1 MQSSAST
8 VAEYLASLPEDRRA
22 TISAIRDV
30 ILANLDSD
38 LAEGMGYGMILY
50 HVPHSVYPAG
60 YHCKPSD
67 PLPYAALASQKNHLA
82 IYMMSLYGDPKLLAW
97 FTEEWKKT
105 GKKLDM
111 GKSCIRFKKLDD
123 VALDVLG
130 ETIRRLPAREYIAKC
145 EASLRGS
152 GSDKTKSAAT
162 GQSATKRVKPKQA
175 GETRAE
181 KTKGKS
187 TGAAKSVAA
196 KKATKAGNKKS
207 TKKSSTKSK

>member
-8 VAEYLASLPEDRRA
+8 VADYLASLPEDRRA

-38 LAEGMGYGMILY
+38 FAEGMGYGMILY

-67 PLPYAALASQKNHLA
+67 PLPYIGLASQKNHLA
-82 IYMMSLYGDPKLLAW
+82 IYMMSLYGDSDLLAW
-97 FTEEWKKT
+97 FTKEWKKT

-111 GKSCIRFKKLDD
+111 GKSCIRFKKLDG

-130 ETIRRLPAREYIAKC
+130 ETIRRVPASEYIAKF
-145 EASLRGS
+145 EANLRGS
-152 GSDKTKSAAT
+152 GRDKSKSADA
-162 GQSATKRVKPKQA
+162 GKSSTKRAKPKQA
-175 GETRAE
+175 AEARAK

-187 TGAAKSVAA
+187 TGEQKSIAA
-196 KKATKAGNKKS
+196 KKATKAAGKKS
-207 TKKSSTKSK
+207 AKKSSAKSK